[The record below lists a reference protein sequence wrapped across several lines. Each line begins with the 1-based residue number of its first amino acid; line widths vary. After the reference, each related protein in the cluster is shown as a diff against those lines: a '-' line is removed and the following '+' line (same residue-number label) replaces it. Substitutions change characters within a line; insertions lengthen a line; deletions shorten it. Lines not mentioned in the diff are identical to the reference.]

1 MTLTSDSAHSWHEV
15 QEFDERSC
23 FIPTLRCG
31 RKSDAFAFRDA
42 SAESGVMIARGQA
55 LFGFDA
61 DALKP
66 SRGRSFMSGSALC
79 PVL

>member
-1 MTLTSDSAHSWHEV
+1 MTSISDSAHSWHEV
-15 QEFDERSC
+15 QEFKRSC

-42 SAESGVMIARGQA
+42 SAESGVMMARGQA

-66 SRGRSFMSGSALC
+66 SRDRSFMSGSALC